1 MTDITFGTDRE
12 VLGSAYEWVHE
23 GWRTALVTVVKT
35 WGSSPRPA
43 GSLLVMRDDGRFE
56 GSVSGGCIEDDL
68 LLRFRNNELSDSL
81 PCIIDYGVKAGDAA
95 RFGLPCGGRLELL
108 VESLQHEA
116 PLRNL
121 LARMDAGNLVRRHI
135 CLTTGEVSLHNA
147 GPEEN
152 FNSDDNSVNQI
163 FGPAWRLLLV
173 GAGQLARYTSRIA
186 LLLGYQV
193 TVCEPREE
201 HRNGWHE
208 EGVELVSSMPD
219 EAVLALADHPRAVV
233 VTLAHDPKVDDMALM
248 EALKA
253 KAFYVGALGSKK
265 TNASRCERLAQLD
278 LSEAEIN
285 SLHGPVGLDIGS
297 RTPPEIALA
306 IMAGITAKRRN
317 AMTP

>member
-1 MTDITFGTDRE
+1 MTDITYGTDRE
-12 VLGSAYEWVHE
+12 VLGIAAQWLQE

-43 GSLLVMRDDGRFE
+43 GSLLVMRSDGRFE

-68 LLRFRNNELSDSL
+68 IARYVENQLTENL
-81 PCIIDYGVKAGDAA
+81 PGLVDYGVKGDDAA

-108 VESLQHEA
+108 VEELEHHEPLQT
-116 PLRNL
+116 L
-121 LARMDAGNLVRRHI
+121 LTKLDAGGLVRREV
-135 CLTTGEVSLHNA
+135 CLKTGEVSLHSA
-147 GPEEN
+147 GPEDN
-152 FNSDDNSVNQI
+152 FSYDGNNVNQI

-201 HRNGWHE
+201 HRMGWHE
-208 EGVELVSSMPD
+208 QGVDLVTSMPD
-219 EAVLALADHPRAVV
+219 EAVVALADHPRAVV
-233 VTLAHDPKVDDMALM
+233 ITLSHDPKVDDMALM

-253 KAFYVGALGSKK
+253 KTFYVGALGSKK
-265 TNASRCERLAQLD
+265 TNASRRERLAQLD
-278 LSEAEIN
+278 LDDIQIDK
-285 SLHGPVGLDIGS
+285 LHGPVGLDIGS

-306 IMAGITAKRRN
+306 IMAGVTAKRRKSV
-317 AMTP
+317 TV

>member
-1 MTDITFGTDRE
+1 VTDITLGTDRE
-12 VLGSAYEWVHE
+12 VLGTATEWVHE
-23 GWRTALVTVVKT
+23 GWRTALVTVIKT

-43 GSLLVMRDDGRFE
+43 GSLMVMRDDGRFE

-68 LLRFRNNELSDSL
+68 LLRFRNDEISDSP

-108 VESLQHEA
+108 IEALQHEA

-121 LARMDAGNLVRRHI
+121 LARLDAGNLVRRQI
-135 CLTTGEVSLHNA
+135 CLNSGEVSLHNA

-152 FNSDDNSVNQI
+152 FNSDNDNVNQI

-201 HRNGWHE
+201 HRIGWQE
-208 EGVELVSSMPD
+208 EGVELVTSMPD
-219 EAVLALADHPRAVV
+219 EAVLALANHPRAAV

-253 KAFYVGALGSKK
+253 KTFYVGALGSKK
-265 TNASRCERLAQLD
+265 TNASRRERLTQLD
-278 LSEAEIN
+278 LSDEDIN

-306 IMAGITAKRRN
+306 IMAGITARRRN
-317 AMTP
+317 ALST

>member
-1 MTDITFGTDRE
+1 MTDITLGTDRE
-12 VLGSAYEWVHE
+12 VLGTATEWVHE
-23 GWRTALVTVVKT
+23 GWRTALVTVIKT

-43 GSLLVMRDDGRFE
+43 GSLMVMRDDGRFE

-68 LLRFRNNELSDSL
+68 LLRFRNDEISDSP

-108 VESLQHEA
+108 IEALQHEA

-121 LARMDAGNLVRRHI
+121 LARLDAGNLVRRQI
-135 CLTTGEVSLHNA
+135 CLNSGEVSLHNA

-152 FNSDDNSVNQI
+152 FNSDNDNVNQI

-201 HRNGWHE
+201 HRIGWQE
-208 EGVELVSSMPD
+208 EGVELVTSMPD
-219 EAVLALADHPRAVV
+219 EAVLALANHPRAAV

-253 KAFYVGALGSKK
+253 KTFYVGALGSKK
-265 TNASRCERLAQLD
+265 TNASRRERLTQLD
-278 LSEAEIN
+278 LSDEDIN
-285 SLHGPVGLDIGS
+285 NLHGPVGLDIGS

-306 IMAGITAKRRN
+306 IMAGITAKRRS
-317 AMTP
+317 ALST